1 MDRLGFFKHGLSSL
15 MEVAQ
20 SIVGLKHAADTFTEA
35 VDEALS
41 NIQTDIG
48 LYLPSLDASMYEDP
62 QGTICDVA
70 EMGYTLIEVGAYGAG
85 KVHNLPAARI
95 KELADG
101 AGLKIV
107 GAHINKL
114 YERPATKQQA
124 PNDTEPQNNME
135 GASQEPKPDPN
146 VVWWQ
151 KALDNVKVMGCRYVT
166 MSRLPDYP
174 TEEVVS
180 DYIAYF
186 NLIGELAAERGI
198 QFCYHP
204 RKEELLRKVSK
215 SSEVEHTKVAD
226 ESKSGEVEHTKGAGE
241 SKSSV
246 GEHTAREGEN
256 TSSER
261 ERESTKQESIFDRI
275 VAECDAT
282 KVVFE
287 IDTREATEAGI
298 DVVELLKT
306 LGKRVELLHI
316 HDYGTACESGKIDF
330 EKIIAEG
337 IRSGLKDIIVEV
349 SSYSLPPRNC
359 VERSM
364 QNVRNLPSVRF

>member
-15 MEVAQ
+15 IEVAQ
-20 SIVGLKHAADTFTEA
+20 SIVGLKHAADSFTEA

-48 LYLPSLDASMYEDP
+48 LYLPSLDAAMYEDP
-62 QGTICDVA
+62 QGTIYDVA
-70 EMGYTLIEVGAYGAG
+70 EMGYTFIEVGAYGAG
-85 KVHNLPAARI
+85 KVHNLPATRV
-95 KELADG
+95 KELADSS
-101 AGLKIV
+101 GLKIL

-114 YERPATKQQA
+114 YERPMTEQQA
-124 PNDTEPQNNME
+124 SNDAEPQSNE
-135 GASQEPKPDPN
+135 EETSQEPKSDPN

-151 KALDNVKVMGCRYVT
+151 KALDNVQAMGCRYVT

-180 DYIAYF
+180 EYIAYF
-186 NLIGELAAERGI
+186 NLIGKLAAERDI

-215 SSEVEHTKVAD
+215 SS
-226 ESKSGEVEHTKGAGE
+226 AGE
-241 SKSSV
+241 S
-246 GEHTAREGEN
+246 
-256 TSSER
+256 
-261 ERESTKQESIFDRI
+261 ESTKQASIFDHI
-275 VAECDAT
+275 VAGCDAT

-337 IRSGLKDIIVEV
+337 IRSGVKDIIVEV
-349 SSYSLPPRNC
+349 SSYSLPPKNC
-359 VERSM
+359 VERSL